1 MDNAIKEKADQLFE
15 NGDVE
20 ELYQLIE
27 PFINANDPYAL
38 LLYSSFSLERLN
50 ESDEDF
56 EKRSVALLKAAS
68 EGGLAD
74 ASYRLGVLYLYGDL
88 SSEQDQS
95 SSFYFERA
103 IAQGHSHSKFTY
115 GFNLYYGT
123 DQIEQHKTRGLQLLK
138 EAAQEGIKLAEE
150 ELKLIYNSNHVN

>member
-1 MDNAIKEKADQLFE
+1 METTIKEQADQLLE

-20 ELYQLIE
+20 ELYQLIA
-27 PFINANDPYAL
+27 PFIAANDPYAL

-50 ESDEDF
+50 ESDDAF

-88 SSEQDQS
+88 ASAEDQQ

-103 IAQGHSHSKFTY
+103 ISQGHSHSKFTY

-123 DQIEQHKTRGLQLLK
+123 DQTQQNKPRGIQLLK
-138 EAAQEGIKLAEE
+138 EAAAEGIKLAEE
-150 ELKLIYNSNHVN
+150 ELKIIYN

>member
-1 MDNAIKEKADQLFE
+1 MDTTIREKADQLLE

-20 ELYQLIE
+20 ELYQLIA
-27 PFINANDPYAL
+27 PFLAINDPYAQ
-38 LLYSSFSLERLN
+38 LLYSSFSLESLN
-50 ESDEDF
+50 ESDDDF
-56 EKRSVALLKAAS
+56 EKRSVELLKAAS

-88 SSEQDQS
+88 ASAQDQQ

-103 IAQGHSHSKFTY
+103 IAQGHSHSKFTH

-123 DQIEQHKTRGLQLLK
+123 DQTAQNKPRGLQLLK
-138 EAAQEGIKLAEE
+138 EAAEEGIELAAE
-150 ELKLIYNSNHVN
+150 ELKIIYSSNHF

>member
-1 MDNAIKEKADQLFE
+1 METSIREKADQLFE

-20 ELYQLIE
+20 ELYELIA
-27 PFINANDPYAL
+27 PFIEANDPYAQ

-74 ASYRLGVLYLYGDL
+74 ASYRMGVLYLYGDMVAEQGE
-88 SSEQDQS
+88 SSA
-95 SSFYFERA
+95 FYFERA
-103 IAQGHSHSKFTY
+103 ISQGHSHSKFTH

-123 DQIEQHKTRGLQLLK
+123 DQTPQNKPRGLQLLQ
-138 EAAQEGIKLAEE
+138 EAADERIELAAE
-150 ELKLIYNSNHVN
+150 ELKIIYNSTHH

>member
-1 MDNAIKEKADQLFE
+1 MNEAIKQKADQLFE
-15 NGDVE
+15 EGDLEV
-20 ELYQLIE
+20 LYNLIE
-27 PFINANDPYAL
+27 PFLKANDPYAQ

-56 EKRSVALLKAAS
+56 ETRSLDLLKAAS

-74 ASYRLGVLYLYGDL
+74 ASYRIAVLYSFGDIPAGESDL
-88 SSEQDQS
+88 

-103 IAQGHSHSKFTY
+103 IVQGHSHSKFTY

-123 DQIEQHKTRGLQLLK
+123 EVKQDKSRGLKLLK
-138 EAAQEGIKLAEE
+138 EAADEGIELAKD
-150 ELKLIYNSNHVN
+150 ELKIIYSTSHF

>member
-1 MDNAIKEKADQLFE
+1 MESSIREKADQLFE

-20 ELYQLIE
+20 ELYELIA
-27 PFINANDPYAL
+27 PFIDANDPYAQ

-68 EGGLAD
+68 KGGLAD
-74 ASYRLGVLYLYGDL
+74 ASYRLGVLYLYGDMVA
-88 SSEQDQS
+88 EQGES
-95 SSFYFERA
+95 SSFYLERA
-103 IAQGHSHSKFTY
+103 ISQGHSHSKFTH

-123 DQIEQHKTRGLQLLK
+123 DQTQQNKPRGLQLLK
-138 EAAQEGIKLAEE
+138 EAAEEGIELAKE
-150 ELKLIYNSNHVN
+150 ELKIIYASTHH

>member
-1 MDNAIKEKADQLFE
+1 METQIKEKADQLFE

-27 PFINANDPYAL
+27 PFIKANDPYAL
-38 LLYSSFSLERLN
+38 FLYSSFSLERLN

-56 EKRSVALLKAAS
+56 EKRSIELLKGAS
-68 EGGLAD
+68 DGGLAD
-74 ASYRLGVLYLYGDL
+74 ASYRLGVLYLYGDVP
-88 SSEQDQS
+88 SEQDKN

-123 DQIEQHKTRGLQLLK
+123 DDVEQNKTRGIQLLK

-150 ELKLIYNSNHVN
+150 ELKIIYNSNHR

>member
-1 MDNAIKEKADQLFE
+1 MQTSIKEKADQLFE
-15 NGDVE
+15 DGEVE

-27 PFINANDPYAL
+27 PLLASNDPYAQ

-56 EKRSVALLKAAS
+56 EARSLALLKSAS

-74 ASYRLGVLYLYGDL
+74 ASYRLGVLYLYGDMVA
-88 SSEQDQS
+88 EQDQS

-103 IAQGHSHSKFTY
+103 ISQGHSHSKFTH

-123 DQIEQHKTRGLQLLK
+123 DQNKQNKPRGLQLLK
-138 EAAQEGIKLAEE
+138 EAADEGIELAAE
-150 ELKLIYNSNHVN
+150 ELKIIYNANHL

>member
-1 MDNAIKEKADQLFE
+1 MQTSIKEKADQLFE
-15 NGDVE
+15 DGEVE

-27 PFINANDPYAL
+27 PLLASNDPYAQ

-56 EKRSVALLKAAS
+56 EARSLALLKSAS

-74 ASYRLGVLYLYGDL
+74 ASYRLGVLYLYGDAPVN
-88 SSEQDQS
+88 SGENQS
-95 SSFYFERA
+95 VYFERA
-103 IAQGHSHSKFTY
+103 ITQGHSHSKFTY

-123 DQIEQHKTRGLQLLK
+123 ETKQDKPRGLQLLK
-138 EAAQEGIKLAEE
+138 EAADEGIELAKE
-150 ELKLIYNSNHVN
+150 ELKIIYNANHF

>member
-1 MDNAIKEKADQLFE
+1 MQESIKEKADQLFE
-15 NGDVE
+15 DGDLE
-20 ELYQLIE
+20 ALYELIE
-27 PFINANDPYAL
+27 PLLNENDPYAQ

-56 EKRSVALLKAAS
+56 EKRSLELLKAAS

-74 ASYRLGVLYLYGDL
+74 ASYRIAVLYSFGDL
-88 SSEQDQS
+88 PASESDL

-123 DQIEQHKTRGLQLLK
+123 EIKQDKPRGLQLLK
-138 EAAQEGIKLAEE
+138 EAANEGIELAKE
-150 ELKLIYNSNHVN
+150 ELKIIYNTTHF

>member
-1 MDNAIKEKADQLFE
+1 METSIKEKADQLFE

-27 PFINANDPYAL
+27 PLIAAKDPYAL
-38 LLYSSFSLERLN
+38 FLYSSFSLERLN

-56 EKRSVALLKAAS
+56 EKRSAELLKAAS

-88 SSEQDQS
+88 ATAEDQN

-103 IAQGHSHSKFTY
+103 ISQGHSHSKFTH

-123 DQIEQHKTRGLQLLK
+123 DQTKQDKPRGLQLLK
-138 EAAQEGIKLAEE
+138 EAAEEGITLAAE
-150 ELKLIYNSNHVN
+150 ELKIIYSANPL

>member
-1 MDNAIKEKADQLFE
+1 MELIIRTKADQLFE

-20 ELYQLIE
+20 ALYELIA
-27 PFINANDPYAL
+27 PFLATNDPSAQ

-56 EKRSVALLKAAS
+56 ETRSVALLKAAS

-74 ASYRLGVLYLYGDL
+74 ASYRLGVLYLYGDMVA
-88 SSEQDQS
+88 EQDE

-103 IAQGHSHSKFTY
+103 ISQGHSHSKFTH

-123 DQIEQHKTRGLQLLK
+123 GHNKQDKTRGLQLLK
-138 EAAQEGIKLAEE
+138 EAADEGIELATE
-150 ELKLIYNSNHVN
+150 ELKIIYSGNHV

>member
-1 MDNAIKEKADQLFE
+1 MEASIKEKADQLFE
-15 NGDVE
+15 DGEVE
-20 ELYQLIE
+20 ELYQLIAPLIE
-27 PFINANDPYAL
+27 ANDPYAQ

-74 ASYRLGVLYLYGDL
+74 ASYRLGVLCLYGDL
-88 SSEQDQS
+88 SSNKDETS
-95 SSFYFERA
+95 SVYFERA
-103 IAQGHSHSKFTY
+103 ISQGHSHSKFTY

-123 DQIEQHKTRGLQLLK
+123 ETKQDKPRGLQLLK
-138 EAAQEGIKLAEE
+138 EAADEGIELAKE
-150 ELKLIYNSNHVN
+150 ELKIIYSSNHF

>member
-1 MDNAIKEKADQLFE
+1 METSIREKADQLFE

-20 ELYQLIE
+20 ELYELIA
-27 PFINANDPYAL
+27 PFIAANDPYAQ

-56 EKRSVALLKAAS
+56 EARSVELLKAAS

-74 ASYRLGVLYLYGDL
+74 ASYRLGVLYLYGDMIA
-88 SSEQDQS
+88 EQDQS

-103 IAQGHSHSKFTY
+103 ISQGHSHAKFTH

-123 DQIEQHKTRGLQLLK
+123 DQNKQNKPRGLQLLK
-138 EAAQEGIKLAEE
+138 EAADEGIELAAE
-150 ELKLIYNSNHVN
+150 ELKIIYSANHL